1 MNIVGCRWVF
11 KTKLHSDGAL
21 ERLKARLVAKGSTPV
36 PGVDFTETYSPVIK
50 PTTIRVVLIVALA
63 HKWDIQ
69 QLDVKNAFLH
79 GKLSERVY
87 MEQPPGFNDV
97 DLPDH
102 TCHLKWTLYG
112 LRPLMHSLTDLVF
125 FSLLSNFLAALRI
138 PLYSLVTVFMPLFF
152 LSYMSMTLYSLVTTD
167 CS

>member
-69 QLDVKNAFLH
+69 QLDVK
-79 GKLSERVY
+79 
-87 MEQPPGFNDV
+87 
-97 DLPDH
+97 
-102 TCHLKWTLYG
+102 T
-112 LRPLMHSLTDLVF
+112 
-125 FSLLSNFLAALRI
+125 
-138 PLYSLVTVFMPLFF
+138 
-152 LSYMSMTLYSLVTTD
+152 LSYMESLVNRFTWSNHPD
-167 CS
+167 LMMLICQIIHAISNGPYMD